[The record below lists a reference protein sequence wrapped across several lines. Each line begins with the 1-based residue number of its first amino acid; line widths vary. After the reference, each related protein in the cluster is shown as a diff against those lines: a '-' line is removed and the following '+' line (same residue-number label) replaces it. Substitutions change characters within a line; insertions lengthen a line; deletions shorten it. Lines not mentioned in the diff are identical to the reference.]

1 MTRHSWVRSSF
12 AAIVASWLVP
22 SIAHASGGW
31 EGITTLVGAL
41 AIPVIV
47 LLLIG
52 EVIMIATKKGGRV
65 GAILSLIAGLLS
77 GVWQLFWYSL
87 DSGGDTGALR
97 FVGILLN
104 LVAVGLAIRLLRA
117 QSASAAPAGQLH
129 APTYPQQPGY
139 PPQQGY
145 PQQGYPQQGYPQQGY
160 PQQPPRS

>member
-1 MTRHSWVRSSF
+1 MTRHRWVRSSF

-41 AIPVIV
+41 AIPVI
-47 LLLIG
+47 LLLLVA
-52 EVIMIATKKGGRV
+52 EVIMLATKKGGRV
-65 GAILSLIAGLLS
+65 GAILSLVAGALS
-77 GVWQLFWYSL
+77 GVWQIFWYSL

-97 FVGILLN
+97 FIGILLN

-117 QSASAAPAGQLH
+117 QSASATPAGQLT
-129 APTYPQQPGY
+129 A
-139 PPQQGY
+139 QGY
-145 PQQGYPQQGYPQQGY
+145 PQQRGY